1 MLVLILWSK
10 SDGFGGFD
18 SIFSL
23 FSLFFVVVVV
33 VDGFS
38 LVWICMYSICGGIY

>member
-1 MLVLILWSK
+1 MTVSA
-10 SDGFGGFD
+10 D
-18 SIFSL
+18 SIAFFLSSH
-23 FSLFFVVVVV
+23 FFFVVVVV